1 MSRGARIF
9 RSALRS
15 LRRPMNGS
23 RDRDGGFVP
32 EAVIERL
39 NDGSGNV
46 VARHVRCLWESDRSR
61 SER

>member
-1 MSRGARIF
+1 
-9 RSALRS
+9 
-15 LRRPMNGS
+15 MNGS